1 MGQESNCEWGHRVVR
16 FYPSGSA
23 CHVGRRCQ
31 PWLPDRH
38 EAKAG
43 DKVRNAMELG
53 THKPEVRDAELRLA
67 KRLVDEL
74 DVLRMIS
81 RDAECPVPLG
91 HFSRVTRC
99 YSVSLLVGEHRTTS

>member
-1 MGQESNCEWGHRVVR
+1 MGHRVVR
-16 FYPSGSA
+16 LYPSGSA

-74 DVLRMIS
+74 DVLRMNWATSPGHPVLLGITPS
-81 RDAECPVPLG
+81 RRA
-91 HFSRVTRC
+91 
-99 YSVSLLVGEHRTTS
+99 